1 MKSLKRQADPRTAA
15 NITSKVFI
23 RSTRSGKVQ
32 KIVREQYL
40 RKDIPCSSKLCPIC
54 HTTAPAD
61 ANGNGKHLF
70 SNIKS
75 QHD

>member
-1 MKSLKRQADPRTAA
+1 MKSLKRRADPRTAA

-40 RKDIPCSSKLCPIC
+40 RKDIPCSSKLCLIC
-54 HTTAPAD
+54 PATAPAD
-61 ANGNGKHLF
+61 ANGNGEKNFTHTP
-70 SNIKS
+70 S
-75 QHD
+75 QH